1 MKPVVKKYLM
11 AREKARESVRFVIVF
26 ISFFVGWNGFAR
38 DFFNRRKKSNRKQKD
53 NRFWVTTSRQMD
65 SRGQA
70 RSLEEPLD
78 LRTKALGQANYRQLK
93 RIVTVLLLLVINPH
107 YKVWTS
113 MGELEFANAA

>member
-1 MKPVVKKYLM
+1 MDSL
-11 AREKARESVRFVIVF
+11 ET
-26 ISFFVGWNGFAR
+26 
-38 DFFNRRKKSNRKQKD
+38 FFNRRKKSNRKQKD

-65 SRGQA
+65 SRGQD

-93 RIVTVLLLLVINPH
+93 RIVTVLLLLVIKPH

-113 MGELEFANAA
+113 MGKLEFANAA

>member
-1 MKPVVKKYLM
+1 
-11 AREKARESVRFVIVF
+11 
-26 ISFFVGWNGFAR
+26 
-38 DFFNRRKKSNRKQKD
+38 
-53 NRFWVTTSRQMD
+53 MD

-93 RIVTVLLLLVINPH
+93 RIVTVLLLLVVNPH

-113 MGELEFANAA
+113 MGKLEFANAA